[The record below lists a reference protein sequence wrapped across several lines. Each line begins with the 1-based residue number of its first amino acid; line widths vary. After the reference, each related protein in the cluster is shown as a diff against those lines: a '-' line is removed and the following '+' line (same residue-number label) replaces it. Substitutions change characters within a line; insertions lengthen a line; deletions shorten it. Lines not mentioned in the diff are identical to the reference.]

1 MTIMMYVSDISST
14 IDRIIQKIKILKKWK
29 RLMDI
34 LSYTQVHHKWQSY
47 DIWFLRYQLQQTD
60 SFVIF
65 GHVLPL
71 TAQKMKILWN
81 WKKAPG
87 DIIILHKSVSE
98 IIIIGYTVPELCVP
112 DVIVTFHFEL
122 FFTLSPPL
130 TAPKMKISKNWKK
143 HLEVSSFYTSAPK
156 IMITGYAVPE
166 IWCVPDVI
174 IFHFELFFTFL
185 THQQPEKWKYKEIE
199 KSTWRY
205 HHFTLM
211 YHKSWS

>member
-1 MTIMMYVSDISST
+1 MTIIWYMVPEIST
-14 IDRIIQKIKILKKWK
+14 ATDRLFCHLWPCFAPNSPKNENFVKLKKSTWRYYHFTQK
-29 RLMDI
+29 CIKNHNHRLYCSWAMCAGCNC
-34 LSYTQVHHKWQSY
+34 Y
-47 DIWFLRYQLQQTD
+47 F
-60 SFVIF
+60 SFWTIF
-65 GHVLPL
+65 YP
-71 TAQKMKILWN
+71 
-81 WKKAPG
+81 
-87 DIIILHKSVSE
+87 
-98 IIIIGYTVPELCVP
+98 
-112 DVIVTFHFEL
+112 
-122 FFTLSPPL
+122 FTPL